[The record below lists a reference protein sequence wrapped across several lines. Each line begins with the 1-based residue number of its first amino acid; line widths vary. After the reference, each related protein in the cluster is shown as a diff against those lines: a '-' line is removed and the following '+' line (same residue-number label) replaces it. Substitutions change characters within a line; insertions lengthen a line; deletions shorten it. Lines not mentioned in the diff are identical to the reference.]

1 LLNED
6 DESYQLGLV
15 LRALPFGVLFGTAV
29 IAMVLWLVRTLQLQS
44 PPTTSPE
51 TGGPQAML
59 LLIGTLAGVLAGGAA
74 TWSLL
79 KPVESLYRRGAF
91 SLVAG
96 FASLVAALIAMPL
109 DRAFGRMVLLALAAA
124 AVLACLWL
132 GRARQTRAQ

>member
-1 LLNED
+1 MVNED
-6 DESYQLGLV
+6 EEAQKLGLV

-29 IAMVLWLVRTLQLQS
+29 IAMVLWLVRTLQMQS
-44 PPTTSPE
+44 APATTPE

-59 LLIGTLAGVLAGGAA
+59 LLGGTLAGVLAGGAA

-79 KPVESLYRRGAF
+79 KPVESVYRRGAF

-109 DRAFGRMVLLALAAA
+109 DRAFGRMGLLALAAA

-132 GRARQTRAQ
+132 GRARKPRTQ